1 MQKTITRNKKILVVD
16 DDLAILDALTIM
28 LEDEGY
34 EVEVSHDGKTEA
46 RVEKF
51 APDLILLDIWMSG
64 VDGRTICKALK
75 AKKTTKHIPIILV
88 SANKDAKKISQ
99 DVGANGYLSKPFE
112 MKELFSIITEHTA
125 P

>member
-1 MQKTITRNKKILVVD
+1 MQHTKKKILVVD
-16 DDLAILDALTIM
+16 DDLAILDVLTIM

-34 EVEVSHDGKTEA
+34 EVEVSHDGKTEES
-46 RVEKF
+46 VEKF

-64 VDGRTICKALK
+64 VDGRIICKALK
-75 AKKTTKHIPIILV
+75 SKKTTKHIPVIMV
-88 SANKDAKKISQ
+88 SANKNVKKISQ
-99 DVGANGYLSKPFE
+99 DAGADGFLSKPFE